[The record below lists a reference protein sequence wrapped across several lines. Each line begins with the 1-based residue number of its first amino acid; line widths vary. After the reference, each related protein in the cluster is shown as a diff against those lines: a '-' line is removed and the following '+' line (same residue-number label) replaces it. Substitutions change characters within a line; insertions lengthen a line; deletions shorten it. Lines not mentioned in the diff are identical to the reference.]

1 MSITF
6 THCLWNFH
14 PSYIFINS
22 IFCVFASLACILIR
36 KDDEYEKTQCT
47 KTLIIN
53 QNHISSNSSL
63 IIVLSSNTCS
73 TNMNISD
80 SWSVSDSWLLSSD
93 TWSRNYINSQNLINN
108 LKLSPS
114 AWLSITGSHLQVFP
128 PILISIINHNCST
141 STCNLDKWLQWKQP
155 EIWLHHTVMIMSHQ
169 RYSIHMQQ
177 HCWLYML

>member
-1 MSITF
+1 MKK
-6 THCLWNFH
+6 
-14 PSYIFINS
+14 
-22 IFCVFASLACILIR
+22 R
-36 KDDEYEKTQCT
+36 KQKFWTRCT
-47 KTLIIN
+47 TTLIIN

-63 IIVLSSNTCS
+63 IIVLSSNTCW
-73 TNMNISD
+73 TNMDISD

-141 STCNLDKWLQWKQP
+141 STYNLDKWLHLY
-155 EIWLHHTVMIMSHQ
+155 ESDMITS
-169 RYSIHMQQ
+169 YSYDHESSALQ
-177 HCWLYML
+177 HPYATTLLIVHAVA